1 MAGKRQAGRELNHD
15 NWNEEEESEEPG
27 EFKKASTDV
36 LQNRIRKIA
45 KRRVAG
51 GGDDGN
57 KAVNPFSGFGGFSST
72 TNATPAANPSPF
84 SFLAK
89 LPSTSSSITTNSST
103 SSSPKTNG
111 EAKKTSDDSKVDYL
125 SKVKALNVAFLGWIK
140 QHIDEDALCDLTPVF
155 KDYEKYMKEF
165 EVLKTKPA
173 ASEPKKDTPQQP
185 AASFSFGKPTTSISQ
200 PPPPA
205 TNNSIPVFKNDSIK
219 PSVPAA
225 TTTTTTETKGFSFG
239 LSTPASTQPFSFGLQ
254 KTSTA
259 IGGPVPLFGAVTS
272 TPFSF
277 ANVTQKTD
285 TPTESTSANN
295 EEEESEE
302 PPKNEFTPV
311 VEEDSLYQKRCKVLV
326 KNGAEYSD
334 RGVGTL
340 FLKKVES
347 KVQLLVRADT
357 NLGNILLNIIV
368 SEGLPVTRMG
378 KNHVMVMCVPTPESK
393 PPPVPVLLRV
403 KTAEEADELLE
414 TINKHKK

>member
-1 MAGKRQAGRELNHD
+1 MAGKRQAGKELNHD
-15 NWNEEEESEEPG
+15 NWNDEEESEEPG
-27 EFKKASTDV
+27 EFKKAPSDV
-36 LQNRIRKIA
+36 LQQRVRKIA

-51 GGDDGN
+51 AGDDGN
-57 KAVNPFSGFGGFSST
+57 KAVNPFMGFGGFNSSST
-72 TNATPAANPSPF
+72 NSTPAANPSPF

-89 LPSTSSSITTNSST
+89 LPSASSSTTTTNSSST
-103 SSSPKTNG
+103 SPTKTNG
-111 EAKKTSDDSKVDYL
+111 EVKKTSDDSKVDYL

-140 QHIDEDALCDLTPVF
+140 QHVDEDSLCDLTPVF
-155 KDYEKYMKEF
+155 KDYEKYMKDF
-165 EVLKTKPA
+165 EALKTKPA
-173 ASEPKKDTPQQP
+173 ESEPKKDTPQQP
-185 AASFSFGKPTTSISQ
+185 ATTFSFGKPTTSISQ
-200 PPPPA
+200 SPA
-205 TNNSIPVFKNDSIK
+205 NNSIPVFKSDPIK
-219 PSVPAA
+219 PAV

-259 IGGPVPLFGAVTS
+259 IGGSVPLFGAVTS

-277 ANVTQKTD
+277 ANVTPKTD
-285 TPTESTSANN
+285 TQTESANN

-340 FLKKVES
+340 FLKKVDD

-368 SEGLPVTRMG
+368 SEGLPVSRMG